1 MGNAINPIETLAG
14 CMAHAAYEAFS
25 EYRYKDRNWEKYRIW
40 QDTVFNKLSQEE
52 KKKLYDEERQTGVA
66 MGPADCYVEKTR
78 KHSFYDLTVYSMFP
92 QTWSSTALGFGGIGG
107 QAFTSAYVCVI
118 ESNLVGG
125 YAVYFGGRLAYV
137 IERPNEKFMADIAAQ
152 RMVDAKLGK
161 ATYERTN

>member
-1 MGNAINPIETLAG
+1 MNATNPIETLAA

-25 EYRYKDRNWEKYRIW
+25 DYKYQDRNWDKYRKW
-40 QDTVFNKLSQEE
+40 QDEVFNKLSQEE
-52 KKKLYDEERQTGVA
+52 KKKLYDEERRTNVH
-66 MGPADCYVEKTR
+66 MGPPDTTVEKSR
-78 KHSFYDLTVYSMFP
+78 KHSLYDLTVYSMFP

-107 QAFTSAYVCVI
+107 QAISSAYVCII

-137 IERPNEKFMADIAAQ
+137 IDRPNEIFIEHIERH

-161 ATYERTN
+161 ATYEQTN

>member
-1 MGNAINPIETLAG
+1 MSNATNPIETLAG
-14 CMAHAAYEAFS
+14 CMADAAYSAFP
-25 EYRYKDRNWEKYRIW
+25 EYKYQDRNWAMHDKWRA
-40 QDTVFNKLSQEE
+40 TLSREE
-52 KKKLYDEERQTGVA
+52 MKTAVAPDE
-66 MGPADCYVEKTR
+66 CFVEKTR

-92 QTWSSTALGFGGIGG
+92 QTWGSTALGFGGIGG
-107 QAFTSAYVCVI
+107 QAITSAYVCVI

-137 IERPNEKFMADIAAQ
+137 INRPNEKFIEDIERH